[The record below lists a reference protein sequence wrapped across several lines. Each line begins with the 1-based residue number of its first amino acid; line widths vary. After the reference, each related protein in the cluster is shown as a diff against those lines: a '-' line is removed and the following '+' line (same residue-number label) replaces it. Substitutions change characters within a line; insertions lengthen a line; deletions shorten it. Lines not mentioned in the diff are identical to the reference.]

1 MTPQRWKKRA
11 TRSRRTIPS
20 SSTFDAPKTI
30 MTSELPKI
38 SVAET
43 LAEKIVALQAGGLP
57 AATTRKCEDLLID
70 VVGLCVTARKADYV
84 ESRLA
89 GWDNDGP
96 CTAIGHKRTLTAAGA
111 AFVNGTAA
119 HGEDF
124 DDTFEGGP
132 VHAGAVIVPAVLAAC
147 ERHNPDGRIALT
159 GIAVGTE
166 VLCRLSLVVPK
177 AVHKAGFHPTAIF
190 GAMGAAAGVGAALGL
205 NAKQIV
211 DALGVAGSMAG
222 GIIEYLAEGA
232 WTKRLHAGW
241 AAQSGLRAALLAR
254 QGFVGPRTVFEGV
267 HGLFHGFAHT
277 THGDYDALTGDFG
290 TRWVTDT
297 LAFKPYPCGTMAQP
311 YIDCA
316 RRLAA
321 RGVKAEDV
329 EEIMCEVAE
338 GTVHR
343 LWEPLADKQRPRNG
357 YSAKFATPYLLATGF
372 VKGGVGLGAFTE
384 DAIRDAAVLALA
396 AKVKFVIDPDNPYP
410 NNYTGHIRATLK
422 DGSVIEER
430 QPYLRGGAQEPLTRQ
445 DVMDK
450 FALNAEHGGWTAAQS
465 DATLKLLAGLYHG
478 KIDLS
483 SLRS

>member
-1 MTPQRWKKRA
+1 
-11 TRSRRTIPS
+11 
-20 SSTFDAPKTI
+20 

-38 SVAET
+38 AVAEM
-43 LAEKIVALQAGGLP
+43 LAAKIAALKPGVLP
-57 AATTRKCEDLLID
+57 AATAQKCEDLLID
-70 VVGLCVTARKADYV
+70 IVGLCVTARNEDYV
-84 ESRLA
+84 RSAMA
-89 GWDNDGP
+89 GCDDDGP
-96 CTAIGHKRTLTAAGA
+96 CTVIGHKRTLTAAGA

-147 ERHNPDGRIALT
+147 ERHNPDGRMALS

-177 AVHKAGFHPTAIF
+177 AVHKAGFHPTAVF

-205 NAKQIV
+205 NARQIV
-211 DALGVAGSMAG
+211 DALGIAGSMAS
-222 GIIEYLAEGA
+222 GIIEYLAEGT
-232 WTKRLHAGW
+232 WTKRMHAGW
-241 AAQSGLRAALLAR
+241 AAQSGLRAALLAKA
-254 QGFVGPRTVFEGV
+254 GFAGPRTVFEGV

-277 THGDYDALTGDFG
+277 TKGDYAALIDDFG

-316 RRLAA
+316 KRLAA
-321 RGVKAEDV
+321 RGVAAEDIR
-329 EEIMCEVAE
+329 EILCEVAE

-343 LWEPLADKQRPRNG
+343 LWEPLASKQRPPNG
-357 YSAKFATPYLLATGF
+357 FAAKFATPYLLATGF
-372 VKGGVGLGAFTE
+372 VHGGVGLGAFTE
-384 DAIRDAAVLALA
+384 SAVRDKDVLALA

-410 NNYTGHIRATLK
+410 NNYTGHLKATLK
-422 DGSVIEER
+422 DGSVVEER

-445 DVMDK
+445 DVTDK
-450 FALNAEHGGWTAAQS
+450 FALNARHGGWSKSQS
-465 DATLKLLAGLYHG
+465 DAALKLLAGLYDG
-478 KIDLS
+478 KINLS
-483 SLRS
+483 TLRA